1 MQRDKIDL
9 IIFSLSRHDSFIS
22 SPSFS
27 LAKEFAKHNRV
38 FYIDHPYSLKDLVG
52 ERKTTQL
59 KSRLGTLFTGKNRY
73 RKPTGQDNLTVVI
86 PGLTLPVNFFPEGV
100 LYDALSSV
108 NDAILFRTIR
118 RIIRDFG
125 VQKFVYANFFDPYFG
140 IHFPNDLQ
148 PLKKIYQSM
157 DDLSQVPY
165 TAKHGIRMEREMMR
179 TYDDTFVTSR
189 ELYRIHEPY
198 ARKIHYHPNAADL
211 TIFSKALDATLERPE
226 EIKALAKPLIG
237 YTGNIDER
245 PDYELLRKIADDNKD
260 KYLVMVGPVNT
271 QEHISAGLNA
281 LDNVIFIGPK
291 KIEQLPAFLKHFS
304 CTIIPFKRNVLTR
317 SIYPLKINEYL
328 AAGKPVVAMN
338 FSEDIASFRPEAYIA
353 DSHDEFLQ
361 LIKTAMQEDNETRRR
376 ERIEKAAKNTWQNR
390 VAEFWE
396 AIGL

>member
-52 ERKTTQL
+52 ERKTAQL
-59 KSRLGTLFTGKNRY
+59 KNRYATLFTGKNRY
-73 RKPTGQDNLTVVI
+73 RKVAGQDNLTVVI
-86 PGLTLPVNFFPEGV
+86 PGLTLPVNFFPEGG
-100 LYDALSSV
+100 LYNTLSSV

-125 VQKFVYANFFDPYFG
+125 VTNFIYANFFDPYFG
-140 IHFPNDLQ
+140 IRFPKDIQ

-157 DDLSQVPY
+157 DDLSQVAY
-165 TAKHGIRMEREMMR
+165 TAKHGIRMEREMMQ

-189 ELYRIHEPY
+189 ELYRIHQPY

-211 TIFSKALDATLERPE
+211 TIFSKALDAALERPE
-226 EIKALAKPLIG
+226 DIRNLDKPLIG

-271 QEHISAGLNA
+271 TEHIQAGLDK
-281 LDNVIFIGPK
+281 LDNVVFTGPK
-291 KIEQLPAFLKHFS
+291 KIEQLPAYLKHFS

-338 FSEDIASFRPEAYIA
+338 FSEDIASFSPAAYIA
-353 DSHDEFLQ
+353 NSYDEFLQ
-361 LIKTAMQEDNETRRR
+361 LLKTAIREDNETRKR
-376 ERIEKAAKNTWQNR
+376 ERIEKAARNTWQNR

-396 AIGL
+396 AIGM

>member
-27 LAKEFAKHNRV
+27 LAKEFAKNNRV

-52 ERKTTQL
+52 ERKTSQL
-59 KSRLGTLFTGKNRY
+59 KNRLGTLFTGKNRY
-73 RKPTGQDNLTVVI
+73 RKPTAQENLTVVI
-86 PGLTLPVNFFPEGV
+86 PGLTLPVNFFPEGA

-108 NDAILFRTIR
+108 NDAILYRTIR
-118 RIIRDFG
+118 RIIRDFD
-125 VQKFVYANFFDPYFG
+125 VKDFIYANFFDPYFG
-140 IHFPNDLQ
+140 VHFPTDIR

-165 TAKHGIRMEREMMR
+165 TAKHGIRMEREMMK

-211 TIFSKALDATLERPE
+211 TIFSTALDATVERPE
-226 EIKALAKPLIG
+226 ELKTLDRPLIG

-260 KYLVMVGPVNT
+260 KYLVMVGPLNT
-271 QEHISAGLNA
+271 HEHIDVGLDTC
-281 LDNVIFIGPK
+281 DNVVFIGPK

-338 FSEDIASFRPEAYIA
+338 FSEDIASFSPAAYIA
-353 DSHDEFLQ
+353 NSHDEFLQ
-361 LIKTAMQEDNETRRR
+361 LVKTAIREDDDTRKR

-396 AIGL
+396 AIAV